1 MTTIK
6 TSRESLLDPLQSV
19 IGIVEKKH
27 TMPVL
32 ANVLILSANQR
43 LSMTATDLEVQIRTN
58 PEPLTDQESEF
69 IQFAVS
75 AKKLHDILRNLPDHC
90 ALNLEVNENR
100 LTIKSGKSRFNLQIV
115 KGEDFP
121 TVKTTDS
128 PGVILN
134 IPQKTLK
141 TLLER
146 VQFAMAQQDV
156 RYYLNGAL
164 LQVVGN
170 QLTVVATDGHRL
182 SYTMELLPDY
192 HEKIE
197 AIIPRK
203 TIFELIKLLSP
214 TEEMVRMTL
223 RSNQVEF
230 LFGNIELLSK
240 VIDGKFPD
248 YHRVIPQNY
257 NKHLVLQRLELL
269 QALQRATILS
279 NEKVK
284 GVRLLLAKNCLAIV
298 CTNSEQEE
306 AKEEIDV
313 IYDQEPMDIGFNFT
327 YLLDVMNHINVENMI
342 CSLGDANSSLLMS
355 VPEAE
360 ERFKYVVMPM
370 RI

>member
-1 MTTIK
+1 MTIIK

-19 IGIVEKKH
+19 IGIVERKH

-32 ANVLILSANQR
+32 ANVLIQSRGESLS
-43 LSMTATDLEVQIRTN
+43 LTATDMEVQIRTN
-58 PEPLTDQESEF
+58 PEPSLEQDGET
-69 IQFAVS
+69 ICFAVS
-75 AKKLHDILRNLPDHC
+75 AKKLHDILRNLPEAS
-90 ALNLEVNENR
+90 ALSLDLGENR
-100 LTIKSGKSRFNLQIV
+100 LTIKSGKSRFNLQTV

-128 PGVILN
+128 EGVTLN

-146 VQFAMAQQDV
+146 VQFSMAQQDV

-197 AIIPRK
+197 TIIPRK
-203 TIFELIKLLSP
+203 TIFELIKLLAP
-214 TEEMVRMTL
+214 VDEMVKMTL

-248 YHRVIPQNY
+248 YNRVIPSNY
-257 NKHLVLQRLELL
+257 NKHLTLQRLELL

-279 NEKVK
+279 NEKIK

-298 CTNSEQEE
+298 CTNGEQEE

-327 YLLDVMNHINVENMI
+327 YLLDVMNHINVDRLI
-342 CSLGDANSSLLMS
+342 CSLGDANSSLLIT

>member
-6 TSRESLLDPLQSV
+6 TTRESLLDPLQSV
-19 IGIVEKKH
+19 IGIVERKH

-32 ANVLILSANQR
+32 ANVLILFNGEH
-43 LSMTATDLEVQIRTN
+43 LSLTATDLEVQIRTN
-58 PEPLTDQESEF
+58 PGSFSDPDTTPTH
-69 IQFAVS
+69 FAVS
-75 AKKLHDILRNLPDHC
+75 AKKLHDILRNLPEGC
-90 ALNLEVNENR
+90 SINLTLADNR
-100 LTIKSGKSRFNLQIV
+100 LTIKSGKSRFNLQTV

-128 PGVILN
+128 EEVILE

-164 LQVVGN
+164 LQVIGN

-214 TEEMVRMTL
+214 SDEMVKMTL

-248 YHRVIPQNY
+248 YNRVIPDNY

-279 NEKVK
+279 NEKIK

-313 IYDQEPMDIGFNFT
+313 LYEQEPMDIGFNFT
-327 YLLDVMNHINVENMI
+327 YLLDVMNHISVDRLI
-342 CSLGDANSSLLMS
+342 CSLGDANSSLLIS

>member
-6 TSRESLLDPLQSV
+6 TTRESLLDPLQSV

-27 TMPVL
+27 TMAVL
-32 ANVLILSANQR
+32 SNVLILCSGQS

-58 PEPLTDQESEF
+58 PEPAMEIDPET
-69 IQFAVS
+69 IRFAVS
-75 AKKLHDILRNLPDHC
+75 AKKLHDILRNLPENC
-90 ALNLEVNENR
+90 ALNLELGEGRV
-100 LTIKSGKSRFNLQIV
+100 TIKSGKSRFNVQTV
-115 KGEDFP
+115 RGEDFP
-121 TVKTTDS
+121 TVKTTET

-182 SYTMELLPDY
+182 SYTMELLPEY

-214 TEEMVRMTL
+214 TDEMVRMTL

-248 YHRVIPQNY
+248 YNRVIPSNY
-257 NKHLVLQRLELL
+257 NKHITLQRLELL
-269 QALQRATILS
+269 QSLQRATILS
-279 NEKVK
+279 NEKIK

-298 CTNSEQEE
+298 CTNSEMEE

-313 IYDQEPMDIGFNFT
+313 DYDQEPMDIGFNFT
-327 YLLDVMNHINVENMI
+327 YLLDVMNHMNVERMI
-342 CSLGDANSSLLMS
+342 CSLGDANSSLLIS